1 MAFDPTRN
9 VMLLFGGRAPDTSD
23 SDQTW
28 QFNGTGWTQV
38 MVSASAPTREG
49 HVAFVDP
56 STGNLFISGGTTSN
70 SSSGRSDTWV
80 LQGLGSGNARW
91 NSVASAY
98 TPGRWA
104 SSVAY
109 DPVRRLFVMFG
120 GVQNGPT
127 PGVILNDT
135 WVFNPATLRWTEGLN
150 QVVPLTS
157 PSPRLRSGL
166 TWSSRLNRV
175 TLFGGATDYETTVQ
189 SNEVWVYGG
198 P

>member
-1 MAFDPTRN
+1 
-9 VMLLFGGRAPDTSD
+9 
-23 SDQTW
+23 
-28 QFNGTGWTQV
+28 
-38 MVSASAPTREG
+38 
-49 HVAFVDP
+49 
-56 STGNLFISGGTTSN
+56 
-70 SSSGRSDTWV
+70 
-80 LQGLGSGNARW
+80 
-91 NSVASAY
+91 
-98 TPGRWA
+98 
-104 SSVAY
+104 
-109 DPVRRLFVMFG
+109 MFG